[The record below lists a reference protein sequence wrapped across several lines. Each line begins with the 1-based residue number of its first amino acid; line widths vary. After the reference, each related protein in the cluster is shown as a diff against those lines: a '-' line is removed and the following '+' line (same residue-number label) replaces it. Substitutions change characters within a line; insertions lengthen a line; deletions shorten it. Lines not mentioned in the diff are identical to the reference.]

1 MGMAMPV
8 LRYLGQIWWK
18 IPGSWK
24 QKKQILSCAATP
36 VRDYAERNPQGDYGA
51 LIQRFGTP
59 EQVVEAYLT
68 DMDVEELSKQLHISK
83 KIVTIV
89 GATALAVVIMWACT
103 VSILLIDS
111 FNDTNGFIVESV
123 EVMSEEEYLEMNGG
137 TE

>member
-1 MGMAMPV
+1 M
-8 LRYLGQIWWK
+8 
-18 IPGSWK
+18 
-24 QKKQILSCAATP
+24 
-36 VRDYAERNPQGDYGA
+36 
-51 LIQRFGTP
+51 
-59 EQVVEAYLT
+59 EAYLT